1 MYPFEKRLIEVLRKA
16 KLRVTP
22 QRLAIY
28 EALFKG
34 KSHPTVNEVYDHV
47 RSRNPAISLATVYQT
62 LQVLVDLGLAQE
74 ISFKEGAT
82 RYDPNMEPHVNIVC
96 KICGSIEEVFPS
108 EVSDLLLSVASETEY
123 EIEGHRFDVY
133 IICKVCKEK
142 SDEELSG

>member
-1 MYPFEKRLIEVLRKA
+1 MYPFEKRLIEVLRRA

-34 KSHPTVNEVYDHV
+34 KSHPTVNEVYEHV

-74 ISFKEGAT
+74 LSFKEGAT
-82 RYDPNMEPHVNIVC
+82 RYDANMEPHVNVVC
-96 KICGSIEEVFPS
+96 KICGNIDEIFPKEIDPLLDSIHDEI
-108 EVSDLLLSVASETEY
+108 DQT
-123 EIEGHRFDVY
+123 IEGYRFDVY
-133 IICKVCKEK
+133 IICDTCQKKERNE
-142 SDEELSG
+142 S